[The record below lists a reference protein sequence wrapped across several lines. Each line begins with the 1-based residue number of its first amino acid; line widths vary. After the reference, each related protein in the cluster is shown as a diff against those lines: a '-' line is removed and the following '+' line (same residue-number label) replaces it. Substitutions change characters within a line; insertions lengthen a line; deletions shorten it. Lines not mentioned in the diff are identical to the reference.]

1 MALKLKKEFGMVL
14 SMTNLMEDDV
24 NVVFELSMFVFNI
37 KKLVC
42 DVLDSFFSFLMKYEE
57 KNIHNMFSLILNPK
71 FKSLKLVSSFKI

>member
-14 SMTNLMEDDV
+14 SMANLMEDDV
-24 NVVFELSMFVFNI
+24 NVVFELSMFTLNI

-57 KNIHNMFSLILNPK
+57 KNIHNMLSLMLNPR
-71 FKSLKLVSSFKI
+71 F

>member
-14 SMTNLMEDDV
+14 SMANLMEDVV
-24 NVVFELSMFVFNI
+24 NVVFELSMYTFNI

-57 KNIHNMFSLILNPK
+57 KNIHNMLSLMLNRR
-71 FKSLKLVSSFKI
+71 FKRLKLVSSFKI